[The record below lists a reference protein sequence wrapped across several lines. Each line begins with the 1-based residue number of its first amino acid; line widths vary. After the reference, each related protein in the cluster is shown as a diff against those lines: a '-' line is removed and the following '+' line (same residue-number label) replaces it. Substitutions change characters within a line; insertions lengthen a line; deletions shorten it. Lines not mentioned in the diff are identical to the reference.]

1 MPAFSVS
8 QFLDVTADERDGGN
22 PQVLPGWYQNAI
34 DKPSDDAAL
43 LLAASSGNLHY
54 DGLLGAASGS
64 GTIAYGLRTNSPII
78 QTPDGTF
85 SFETLPAG
93 FKLTSCRITIGGQTR
108 LIPNY
113 SGGGAFSSYTGTI
126 NMSMAGF
133 TQEYIHVGSGFPDW
147 DPSVINFDSVFL
159 DFDMTDFPTFL
170 SLMSGTFV
178 INFDIDFSVTSDPTL
193 TQIIFVTA
201 AGIAITG
208 TYEIEEFTWE
218 LEDVIVT
225 PNVTEITVTSGTLI
239 LKDLEFEIEYV
250 DPSGDVIVVP
260 VTVIVTQDPH
270 IVIFVSPDFPADVFE
285 IFPVAKDPTGTQF
298 DGRVPLGPLL
308 TIYFTDAT
316 GIYQLVPGKTNDT
329 LYNQND
335 PPNTVL
341 VKIPDPLVKIGF
353 LP

>member
-1 MPAFSVS
+1 MPAFTIS
-8 QFLDVTADERDGGN
+8 QFVDVTADERDGGD
-22 PQVLPGWYQNAI
+22 PQVFPGWYWNASGR
-34 DKPSDDAAL
+34 PSSDAAL
-43 LLAASSGNLHY
+43 LSAASAGNLHY
-54 DGLLGAASGS
+54 DGLFGASSGS

-93 FKLTSCRITIGGQTR
+93 FKLTSCRITITGQTT
-108 LIPNY
+108 LFPNY
-113 SGGGAFSSYTGTI
+113 SGGGAFSSYTGSI

-133 TQEYIHVGSGFPDW
+133 TQEYIHIGSGFPLW
-147 DPSVINFDSVFL
+147 DPSVIFFDDVFL
-159 DFDMTDFPTFL
+159 DFDMTDFPSFL

-193 TQIIFVTA
+193 TQIVFYTG
-201 AGIAITG
+201 AGITITG

-239 LKDLEFEIEYV
+239 LEDLEFEIEYV
-250 DPSGDVIVVP
+250 NPAGDVVVVP
-260 VTVIVTQDPH
+260 VTVIITQDPH
-270 IVIFVSPDFPADVFE
+270 IVIFVSPDFPADVIE
-285 IFPVAKDPTGTQF
+285 IFPVARDPTGTQF
-298 DGRVPLGPLL
+298 HGRVPLGPLL

-341 VKIPDPLVKIGF
+341 VKIPDPFAKTGF